1 MRKRKYTSIS
11 SLANESFTTQI
22 DSWTANV
29 LGDGSEAVDNKP
41 RPVVHNLVGTCVMKS
56 SSLPLNLRQI
66 SYILPNAHYDKQ
78 KFAAI
83 TLRLATPACTVL
95 LFTSGKMVLTG
106 SKTYLDCK
114 LAAKLVCMMLRRA
127 FPGMRFSLAH
137 INIQNIVGNVNLNLT
152 GTQVIDLNAIN
163 RDYDIVCTYQKN
175 MFPGLILRPIKSRI
189 VFLIFT
195 SGKIVLTGAKCTTDL
210 SEEWSWFAEIL
221 LGYIR

>member
-1 MRKRKYTSIS
+1 MRKRKYTSLS
-11 SLANESFTTQI
+11 SAANESFTTQI

-29 LGDGSEAVDNKP
+29 TGDSNDFVHAMP

-56 SSLPLNLRQI
+56 SSLPLNLKQI

-83 TLRLATPACTVL
+83 TLRLAMPACTVL

-114 LAAKLVCMMLRRA
+114 LAAKLVCIMLRRA
-127 FPGMRFSLAH
+127 FPGMRFSLAQ

-152 GTQVIDLNAIN
+152 PSQEIDLMAIN

-210 SEEWSWFAEIL
+210 AEEWNLFAEIL
-221 LGYIR
+221 MQYVR